1 MCKSTMADL
10 SDFVQHD
17 SFVPELNFDGVDF
30 GAPPGEQYMM
40 PDFFDPSIIL
50 STNTTGSYVN
60 SGRSDIEAEQA
71 GTGTSASDASPPQSL
86 HAMAS
91 SSLNTENACVNVNQT
106 IGQEQYAGHIY
117 TIPQMPV
124 QERQHQYNPQLDYL
138 RHYSSSPSAA
148 SNVTTPASGTT
159 TTTTVR
165 PSKRRPHRKSRTGC
179 RTCKKRRVKC
189 DEVHPRCG
197 NCSHLGLTCSFQTAA
212 SMLMND
218 TAIART
224 GIGVC
229 GPPRSAHMHGMRGIN
244 PGAVHPGDDATFA
257 SMAASAVSG
266 SSAMLGLGTSTVAFN
281 LEDLR
286 LMHVYATTVNLTI
299 IKMSE
304 NQADIWQRCVPQLAF
319 QHAALMHALLAFCGS
334 YVVRQEYADASL
346 KAVIGE
352 RAAMHRSEALRILR
366 TLLQSPLSAEMADP
380 ALLTGYILML
390 DSIANAPT
398 ITGAKKGNMPT
409 THTST
414 QFLTATPWVHLV
426 RGICCI
432 LKSVWPIQPG
442 SIIQSILIDDFYD
455 LPLPR
460 SKLDYSAFAKD
471 LQPYSIKKNFV
482 VSAKQHILSN
492 STTTRL
498 GAKKPAKEDE
508 WLYNDE
514 DDLADI
520 YPVTST
526 SPYVIPCF
534 MLSKFKS
541 VAVAGRYRVMSL
553 LCISL
558 GLLDDRF
565 YAKFH
570 STDAIAHRLI
580 AEQYRALKRFAK
592 CTCDDVW
599 WLENLADGLD
609 IEIAP
614 GTGS

>member
-10 SDFVQHD
+10 SDFGQHD
-17 SFVPELNFDGVDF
+17 SFVPELNFDGIDF
-30 GAPPGEQYMM
+30 GAPPGEQYML
-40 PDFFDPSIIL
+40 PDFFDPSIIWP
-50 STNTTGSYVN
+50 TYVN
-60 SGRSDIEAEQA
+60 SGRSDIGAGQA
-71 GTGTSASDASPPQSL
+71 GTSASYPPPPQSL
-86 HAMAS
+86 HAMATL
-91 SSLNTENACVNVNQT
+91 SLNIENENQA
-106 IGQEQYAGHIY
+106 IGQEYYAGHIY
-117 TIPQMPV
+117 SIPQLPV
-124 QERQHQYNPQLDYL
+124 QERQHQQQIYNPQLDNL
-138 RHYSSSPSAA
+138 RHYRSSPSAA

-159 TTTTVR
+159 TTETVR
-165 PSKRRPHRKSRTGC
+165 PPKRRPHRKSRTGC

-189 DEVHPRCG
+189 DEVHPRCA

-229 GPPRSAHMHGMRGIN
+229 GSPRSAHMPVMRGIN
-244 PGAVHPGDDATFA
+244 PGSVHPGDDATFA
-257 SMAASAVSG
+257 SMAGSAFSSAISG

-352 RAAMHRSEALRILR
+352 RTAMHRSEALRILR
-366 TLLQSPLSAEMADP
+366 TLLQSTLSTEMAEP

-390 DSIANAPT
+390 DSIANAPS
-398 ITGAKKGNMPT
+398 ITGAKKDNMPT

-426 RGICCI
+426 RGIYCI
-432 LKSVWPIQPG
+432 LKSVWPTQPG
-442 SIIQSILIDDFYD
+442 SIIRSILLDDFYD

-460 SKLDYSAFAKD
+460 SKLDYSSLAND

-482 VSAKQHILSN
+482 VSAKQHILPN

-498 GAKKPAKEDE
+498 GSRKPAKEDE
-508 WLYNDE
+508 WLYDDE

-534 MLSKFKS
+534 MLNKFKS
-541 VAVAGRYRVMSL
+541 VAVAGRHRVMSL

-558 GLLDDRF
+558 GFLDDRF

-570 STDAIAHRLI
+570 STDTVAHRLI
-580 AEQYRALKRFAK
+580 AEQYRVLKRFAK
-592 CTCDDVW
+592 CNCDDVW